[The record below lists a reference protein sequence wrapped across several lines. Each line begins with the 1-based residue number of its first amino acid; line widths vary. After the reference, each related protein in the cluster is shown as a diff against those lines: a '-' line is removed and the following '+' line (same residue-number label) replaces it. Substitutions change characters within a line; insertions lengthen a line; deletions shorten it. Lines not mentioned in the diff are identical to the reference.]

1 MQNCW
6 EEDRQAREDHND
18 LFLATSLQSMQFLS
32 HKMEIQ
38 ARQAS
43 SVLLSAFVSFTGETK
58 FVKSRKNLSQCSLH
72 VLLYVSRKWRKQMN
86 ANNRED
92 KKTITTELTANV
104 LKTEDHNTH
113 TAKENPFIF
122 N

>member
-1 MQNCW
+1 
-6 EEDRQAREDHND
+6 
-18 LFLATSLQSMQFLS
+18 
-32 HKMEIQ
+32 
-38 ARQAS
+38 
-43 SVLLSAFVSFTGETK
+43 
-58 FVKSRKNLSQCSLH
+58 
-72 VLLYVSRKWRKQMN
+72 MN

-104 LKTEDHNTH
+104 LKMEDHNTH